1 VPHPALPDATPR
13 RVRRHEGNPLR
24 FDASYEEVV
33 VLRDGSRVRLRTV
46 RPQDKA
52 HLVRGLHRLSEGS
65 RRARF
70 LAAKNRLTEAELA
83 YLTEVDGIDHFAI
96 GALAIDADGEEGEGV
111 GVGRFVRMLD
121 DPCVA
126 EPAIVVVDAW
136 QNRGLG
142 RLLLDRLIQAAL
154 ERRIDTFH
162 AEFLAENDAI
172 RRLLESF
179 SPEMLMQRR
188 AGVVVATMPLRAP
201 DGEAGEAEAGEH
213 LRKLLRLA
221 AKRLLKLRPP
231 S

>member
-1 VPHPALPDATPR
+1 LTRRDRRVPR
-13 RVRRHEGNPLR
+13 RDRERLR

-33 VLRDGSRVRLRTV
+33 ALHDGHRVRLRTI
-46 RPQDKA
+46 RPADKP

-70 LAAKNRLTEAELA
+70 LAAKNRLTAAELE
-83 YLTEVDGIDHFAI
+83 YLTEVDGVDHFAI
-96 GALAIDADGEEGEGV
+96 GALMLAADGDESDGV
-111 GVGRFVRMLD
+111 GVGRFVRMRGE
-121 DPCVA
+121 PNVA

-154 ERRIDTFH
+154 ERGIDTFH
-162 AEFLAENDAI
+162 AEFLADNEAI
-172 RRLLESF
+172 RRLLGSF
-179 SPEMLMQRR
+179 SPDMLMQRR
-188 AGVVVATMPLRAP
+188 AGVVVATMPLLARK
-201 DGEAGEAEAGEH
+201 GEPGEVEAGEH

-221 AKRLLKLRPP
+221 AKRLLRLRPP